1 MTLHTNA
8 QGAYLTDIEQMLMEM
23 YQRTPALKDVEVIV
37 HADSVGLLV
46 YEKAT
51 ERELIHAPGGI
62 HRKDSIRL
70 QRELSDL
77 VEGVSRMRAEGYH
90 VTYCGAQTAQ
100 QFEELESEVDLS
112 VQLGIP
118 LFLLDEVERREL
130 LEAAGIK

>member
-1 MTLHTNA
+1 MTLHTDA
-8 QGAYLTDIEQMLMEM
+8 QSAYKTSIEQTLMEM
-23 YQRTPALKDVEVIV
+23 YQRNPALRDVEVIV
-37 HADSVGLLV
+37 HADSVGLFI
-46 YEKAT
+46 YEKGT
-51 ERELIHAPGGI
+51 ERWLINAGGWI
-62 HRKDSIRL
+62 HRQDPARL

-118 LFLLDEVERREL
+118 LFLLEEKERRDL